1 MIIMKEDYTCT
12 SCGITLVG
20 LKNTVFPCPECG
32 EAMIGRC
39 KKCRDQAEKY
49 ECPECGFRGP

>member
-1 MIIMKEDYTCT
+1 MKKDFNCT

-20 LKNTVFPCPECG
+20 LKNTVFKCPECG
-32 EAMIGRC
+32 EETIGRC
-39 KKCRDQAEKY
+39 KKCRDQGETY